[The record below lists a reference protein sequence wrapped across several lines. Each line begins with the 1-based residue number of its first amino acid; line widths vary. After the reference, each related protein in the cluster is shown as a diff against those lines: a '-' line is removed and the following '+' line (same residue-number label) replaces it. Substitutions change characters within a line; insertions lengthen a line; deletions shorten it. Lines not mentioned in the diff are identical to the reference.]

1 MPDSQP
7 DDDDLRER
15 VDTLEALVSDQQ
27 QTIQKLMPSRRSVL
41 AGAAGLG
48 IGAAGMSATSGS
60 AAAQTA
66 SGQIGTSS
74 EPVDVEA
81 AQVNA
86 QALEADELS
95 KNDAGAEMSVNTPT
109 TIPTGSPTEVNF
121 GSSQFDRGGYV
132 DLTNNQFVIP
142 NEGLYQISV
151 QVLFDGIP
159 SAGQVRIDVETTDAV
174 DSISQSNQKDGVSD
188 LTSVN
193 ASGLLD
199 LSSGETVK
207 VTIEQDTGSDLTV
220 YDGGRSESYSFV
232 SLARIG

>member
-1 MPDSQP
+1 MPVNDEEPRYQLVDSGGNVVGSLYVNNSGEIAIQ
-7 DDDDLRER
+7 EG
-15 VDTLEALVSDQQ
+15 TNQNEATFDSDG
-27 QTIQKLMPSRRSVL
+27 KFSV
-41 AGAAGLG
+41 
-48 IGAAGMSATSGS
+48 
-60 AAAQTA
+60 
-66 SGQIGTSS
+66 
-74 EPVDVEA
+74 P
-81 AQVNA
+81 
-86 QALEADELS
+86 ALEADELS